1 MTSIGTRLGASHV
14 LRGRVWRLGSHLHL
28 KATLCATRTASQL
41 WSERFEIAP
50 DDVIALEDTL
60 VARIAATLNVKLE
73 EAARDASRR
82 RPVRSLTAY
91 ELTLRGM
98 SLLRQG
104 TREANDAAHS
114 LFEQALALDPYYARG
129 HSGLSLCWFNQWNC
143 NFWDRFEE
151 ASRKAYVHAR
161 RALELDDSDAMT
173 HLVVAQVALFRG
185 SWEQAA
191 WYLDRAL
198 MLCPNDADLLIQ
210 AAILQVYLGR
220 PEAATRD
227 AARAMQ
233 INPYHPNDYFAIA
246 AVASIFA
253 GDLEDGLALW
263 SRCDTI
269 PLIDLPAFAAAAHAH
284 RGQPDAG
291 RAEFDRYL
299 AAYRERIAFGNDFDP
314 QAPLQW
320 LFHVNPFRRPE
331 DVAFLKDG
339 FRLLDQ
345 NHSPRADVARPEVS
359 DALLAAASAGWIV
372 DFRGQRA
379 ILPDLKGVHDIR
391 RLLEI
396 PGEEIH
402 CLDLAEREAVVPGG
416 DAILDERARSTLKAR
431 LRDLQEDLAE
441 AEDLNDIGRAERL
454 RTEMDHIL
462 ATLSAALGLGG
473 RRRKLGDLSEKA
485 RTAVTWQIR
494 HALRRIESAHPAL
507 GRHLANS
514 VRTGTFCAYRPETP
528 ISWRFP
534 GS

>member
-1 MTSIGTRLGASHV
+1 
-14 LRGRVWRLGSHLHL
+14 
-28 KATLCATRTASQL
+28 
-41 WSERFEIAP
+41 
-50 DDVIALEDTL
+50 
-60 VARIAATLNVKLE
+60 VKLE

-82 RPVRSLTAY
+82 QPVRSLTAY

-151 ASRKAYVHAR
+151 ASRKAYIHAR

-220 PEAATRD
+220 PEAAARD

-246 AVASIFA
+246 AVASIFT
-253 GDLEDGLALW
+253 GDLEYGLALW

-284 RGQPDAG
+284 LGQPDAG

-299 AAYRERIAFGNDFDP
+299 AAYREG
-314 QAPLQW
+314 
-320 LFHVNPFRRPE
+320 
-331 DVAFLKDG
+331 
-339 FRLLDQ
+339 LLLEMT
-345 NHSPRADVARPEVS
+345 S
-359 DALLAAASAGWIV
+359 
-372 DFRGQRA
+372 
-379 ILPDLKGVHDIR
+379 IR
-391 RLLEI
+391 RRRCN
-396 PGEEIH
+396 GF
-402 CLDLAEREAVVPGG
+402 
-416 DAILDERARSTLKAR
+416 ST
-431 LRDLQEDLAE
+431 
-441 AEDLNDIGRAERL
+441 
-454 RTEMDHIL
+454 
-462 ATLSAALGLGG
+462 
-473 RRRKLGDLSEKA
+473 
-485 RTAVTWQIR
+485 
-494 HALRRIESAHPAL
+494 
-507 GRHLANS
+507 
-514 VRTGTFCAYRPETP
+514 
-528 ISWRFP
+528 
-534 GS
+534 